1 MKTFTAL
8 RTMHISKRVAGRARE
23 SLITMLPRSIEEL
36 FIDEFREDFKHA
48 VLDLAEQAA
57 AGQFP
62 NLKHVRLI
70 KGIWAGFMWGKTFLD
85 FASRVDALEA
95 SDNDVNDFDIVDSG
109 ADEVF
114 LQPMLQR
121 VGKLKEEQVSDGS
134 DSDLS
139 LDELKRENIDVS
151 RRLLKDNVLRASIAR
166 HTDEHEHSS
175 LWLQSSLISRPFKL
189 KREVRM
195 LFSKANVKFESVG
208 VEIYSGYSGGR
219 RRDEQV
225 PIVWL

>member
-1 MKTFTAL
+1 
-8 RTMHISKRVAGRARE
+8 MHLTKRVAGRARE
-23 SLITMLPRSIEEL
+23 SLVITLPRSIEEL
-36 FIDEFREDFKHA
+36 FIDEFREDFKNA
-48 VLDLAEQAA
+48 VLDLAEQAV

-70 KGIWAGFMWGKTFLD
+70 KGIWAGFMEGKTFLD

-114 LQPMLQR
+114 LHPMLQR
-121 VGKLKEEQVSDGS
+121 VGKVEGEQMSEGS
-134 DSDLS
+134 DSDS
-139 LDELKRENIDVS
+139 FLDQWNTRENIDVS
-151 RRLLKDNVLRASIAR
+151 RRLLKDSVLRASIAR
-166 HTDEHEHSS
+166 HTDEHSS
-175 LWLQSSLISRPFKL
+175 LWLQSTLNSRPFKL
-189 KREVRM
+189 RRKVRM

-208 VEIYSGYSGGR
+208 VAIDDGGQR
-219 RRDEQV
+219 LYEQG